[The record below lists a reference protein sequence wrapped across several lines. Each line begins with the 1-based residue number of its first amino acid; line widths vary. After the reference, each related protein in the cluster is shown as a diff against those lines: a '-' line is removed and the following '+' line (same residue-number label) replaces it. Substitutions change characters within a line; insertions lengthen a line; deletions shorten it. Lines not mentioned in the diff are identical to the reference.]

1 METEFVNCSAENLYT
16 VVNWLP
22 SDLAADKVVFF
33 PDACPS
39 AAPLPTGVA
48 VHIPRGEEWRKFAL
62 SDIGCGMLLLES
74 DIPNS
79 EVYHCEQWNKEWDG
93 LGLILKE
100 NRNKLGDLGGGNH
113 FLDAIVDYETDKL
126 SFLIH
131 TGSRHESNSLDNY
144 LDNPKEFGLEYER
157 VTKWAANNR
166 AAIGEFTEKVF
177 GKCRKI
183 LDTVHNSYEILS
195 DDSVII
201 RKGVIRVNEGDL
213 TVLPSSMNGD
223 ISLLRIKPSIKDV
236 LNSISHGTGRT
247 MSRSEAKKFA
257 ESLDFQK
264 LRSGIYIPEYIQDTS
279 LRTEGPHCYR
289 DLNSCLELLKSYAE
303 EARRYAVVA
312 YLGSL

>member
-1 METEFVNCSAENLYT
+1 METEFVNCSAENLFT

-131 TGSRHESNSLDNY
+131 TGSRNSVWNTSAS
-144 LDNPKEFGLEYER
+144 P
-157 VTKWAANNR
+157 
-166 AAIGEFTEKVF
+166 
-177 GKCRKI
+177 
-183 LDTVHNSYEILS
+183 
-195 DDSVII
+195 
-201 RKGVIRVNEGDL
+201 
-213 TVLPSSMNGD
+213 NG
-223 ISLLRIKPSIKDV
+223 RQTTAP
-236 LNSISHGTGRT
+236 
-247 MSRSEAKKFA
+247 
-257 ESLDFQK
+257 
-264 LRSGIYIPEYIQDTS
+264 RSGNLRKRCSASAGRSSTRRITATKFFPTTAS
-279 LRTEGPHCYR
+279 L
-289 DLNSCLELLKSYAE
+289 S
-303 EARRYAVVA
+303 AR
-312 YLGSL
+312 GSFG